1 MAHRLRTI
9 ALSDVVI
16 ILHLLVDSYSAFTD
30 FGGHR
35 QLLFFYSLYFMHVF
49 YAVQSFTSFS
59 HDSV

>member
-16 ILHLLVDSYSAFTD
+16 ILHLVVDSYSAFTD

-35 QLLFFYSLYFMHVF
+35 QLVFSFFVF
-49 YAVQSFTSFS
+49 HASILCS
-59 HDSV
+59 SVPHILLP